1 LTLII
6 AILTKDGI
14 VVASDGQSTENA
26 AGQPIRAVC
35 EKIYSLGKGALW
47 GASGD
52 GGAIQEVKRQLDA
65 LGPTEL
71 QEHRTLCGLFTK
83 IIFGVNKPRVE
94 RFKALGVRKSPPI
107 LGEALLAQ
115 YDRDHPRIIEFAYD
129 GSATDYE
136 ELGYQA
142 IGSGNIFA
150 RASMQGHQTHNLS
163 LDRARILGYMTVQK
177 AIEIAAY
184 GLGYPIDVWTLSMK
198 QNVPATERISE
209 QKKKAL
215 SDTVAAISAA
225 QMEVLLSHPSP

>member
-1 LTLII
+1 MG
-6 AILTKDGI
+6 KDGI

-71 QEHRTLCGLFTK
+71 QGHRTLCGLFTK
-83 IIFGVNKPRVE
+83 IIFGINKPRVE
-94 RFKALGVRKSPPI
+94 RFKALRLQKSPPI
-107 LGEALLAQ
+107 LAKALLAQ
-115 YDRDHPRIIEFAYD
+115 YDGNSPCIVEFNYD
-129 GSATDYE
+129 GSTTGYE

-150 RASMQGHQTHNLS
+150 RASLQGHQTRNLP
-163 LDRARILGYMTVQK
+163 LDRAEILGYMTVQK

-198 QNVPATERISE
+198 QRFPMVERVTE

-215 SDTVAAISAA
+215 SDTVAAISSA
-225 QMEVLLSHPSP
+225 QMEVLLSHHAPPVNT